1 MPESPAIRAMT
12 REDVDFAMRL
22 AAKEGWNPGLS
33 DAECFYAADPEGF
46 FVSELNGRSVG
57 TISAVR
63 YEGGFGFVGL
73 YIMTPD
79 ARGKGWGMELW
90 NHAMRHLDGC
100 NVGLDA
106 VTEQEKTY
114 LRSGFSTHYR
124 SARYEGM
131 GGGSRPE
138 SVVRLENVDFAQVA
152 AYDRQ
157 CFPGDRQSFLRA
169 WLDAPGARGFGV
181 VNDGNLAGFGV
192 IRPCAMGYK
201 IGPLF
206 ADDAETAEVLFL
218 ALTASVP
225 GEKFFL
231 DVIEPNAAAGELVKK
246 HGLKEVFATVRMY
259 TGGEPAMDVSKVF
272 GVTSFE
278 LG

>member
-1 MPESPAIRAMT
+1 MTEPPIIRTMT
-12 REDVDFAMRL
+12 REDVDFAIRL

-46 FVSELNGRSVG
+46 FVSERNGESVG

-73 YIMTPD
+73 YIMVPE

-90 NHAMRHLDGC
+90 NHAMDHLKGC

-106 VTEQEKTY
+106 VTAQEQTY
-114 LRSGFSTHYR
+114 ARSGFSTFYR

-131 GGGSRPE
+131 GGGTRPE
-138 SVVRLENVDFAQVA
+138 GVVRLESVEFAKVA

-157 CFPGDRQSFLRA
+157 CFPGARENFMQT
-169 WLDAPGARGFGV
+169 WLAAPGAQGFGV
-181 VNDGNLAGFGV
+181 LDGENLAGFGV
-192 IRPCAMGYK
+192 IRPCAKGYK

-206 ADDAETAEVLFL
+206 ADNAGIAESLYL
-218 ALTASVP
+218 ALTAAIP
-225 GEKFFL
+225 GEKVYL
-231 DVIEPNAAAGELVKK
+231 DIIEPNTAAGALVKK
-246 HGLKEVFATVRMY
+246 YGLTEVFVTVRMY
-259 TGGEPAMDVSKVF
+259 TGNEPDMDTDKIF